1 MMRNR
6 FFASLIDGCAVP
18 RGCAL
23 SRLRF
28 ASGLHSL
35 RSLGIAMLVP
45 VAILAQAPKAAP
57 KAASKAAPK
66 AWTAPKTPWGDPDLQ
81 GTWTSDDYIG
91 VPMQRPANLGSRQA
105 PTDEEIAQRQA

>member
-1 MMRNR
+1 MRNR
-6 FFASLIDGCAVP
+6 FFASFIDGCAVS

-35 RSLGIAMLVP
+35 RSLGIAILAVVP
-45 VAILAQAPKAAP
+45 VAILGQAPKAAP

-66 AWTAPKTPWGDPDLQ
+66 AWTAPK
-81 GTWTSDDYIG
+81 
-91 VPMQRPANLGSRQA
+91 SRL
-105 PTDEEIAQRQA
+105 R